1 MIENI
6 ICFIEK
12 WSGRINLWAYKN
24 KFKTQEDWSKAIENG
39 RKRNVHTIKAQCLYC
54 HAVL

>member
-1 MIENI
+1 MIETL

-24 KFKTQEDWSKAIENG
+24 KFKTQEDWVIGYREWKK
-39 RKRNVHTIKAQCLYC
+39 RKCPHN
-54 HAVL
+54 